1 MIDYD
6 FEGSQELLA
15 NTFLLIITLN
25 QISMPS
31 IKKIDDYESQFKNI
45 DLAQPLHLL
54 ADWVQ
59 EAKDLGIAE
68 PDAMNL
74 ATVDG
79 DGNPHNRMVLMR
91 HINEREIGF
100 FTNLES
106 NKAAEIFATH
116 RTSST
121 LWWPQLG
128 RQVRIEGTAAE
139 MPRDMVEEYYQSR
152 PRNSKIAAWASKQS
166 TELASMNRLHQE
178 FRHYDEKFSDKTVP
192 TPTFWGGF
200 TILVDKI
207 EYWYGKPFRLH
218 ERIILTKGEKS
229 WSKTRI
235 YP

>member
-1 MIDYD
+1 MSTEQTIENCD
-6 FEGSQELLA
+6 
-15 NTFLLIITLN
+15 
-25 QISMPS
+25 
-31 IKKIDDYESQFKNI
+31 SQFATIN
-45 DLAQPLHLL
+45 LERPLQLL
-54 ADWVQ
+54 ADWLQ
-59 EAKDLGIAE
+59 EAKDLGITE

-74 ATVDG
+74 ATVDK

-106 NKAAEIFATH
+106 DKASDIYSTQ

-121 LWWPQLG
+121 LWWPQLS
-128 RQVRIEGTAAE
+128 RQVRIEGTAVE

-152 PRNSKIAAWASKQS
+152 PRNSKIAAWSSKQS
-166 TELASMNRLHQE
+166 KELASMDRLHEE
-178 FRHYDEKFSDKTVP
+178 FRRYEAKFSDKNVP
-192 TPTFWGGF
+192 TPLFWGGF
-200 TILVDKI
+200 RIQVDKI

-218 ERIILTKGEKS
+218 ERVVLTKEEDC

>member
-1 MIDYD
+1 ML
-6 FEGSQELLA
+6 Q
-15 NTFLLIITLN
+15 IIT
-25 QISMPS
+25 PS
-31 IKKIDDYESQFKNI
+31 QYAMASTQNIDDYESQFTTI
-45 DLAQPLHLL
+45 DLEQPLQLL
-54 ADWVQ
+54 ANWVQ

-74 ATVDG
+74 ATVDR

-91 HINEREIGF
+91 HINDREIGF

-106 NKAAEIFATH
+106 NKASEIFATQ

-128 RQVRIEGTAAE
+128 RQVRIEGTATE

-152 PRNSKIAAWASKQS
+152 PRNSKLAAWASKQS
-166 TELASMNRLHQE
+166 TELASMEKLHQE
-178 FRHYDEKFSDKTVP
+178 FRKYEAEFSNKKVP
-192 TPTFWGGF
+192 TPKFWGGF

-218 ERIILTKGEKS
+218 ERIILSKHKNN
-229 WSKTRI
+229 WSKTRL

>member
-1 MIDYD
+1 TIENYD
-6 FEGSQELLA
+6 
-15 NTFLLIITLN
+15 
-25 QISMPS
+25 
-31 IKKIDDYESQFKNI
+31 SQFATIN
-45 DLAQPLHLL
+45 LERPLQLL
-54 ADWVQ
+54 ADWLQ
-59 EAKDLGIAE
+59 EAKDLGITE

-74 ATVDG
+74 ATVDK

-106 NKAAEIFATH
+106 DKASDIYSTQ

-121 LWWPQLG
+121 LWWPQLS
-128 RQVRIEGTAAE
+128 RQVRIEGTAVE

-152 PRNSKIAAWASKQS
+152 PRNSKIAAWSSKQS
-166 TELASMNRLHQE
+166 KELASMDRLHEE
-178 FRHYDEKFSDKTVP
+178 FRRYEAKFSDKNVP
-192 TPTFWGGF
+192 TPLFWGGF
-200 TILVDKI
+200 RIQVDKI

-218 ERIILTKGEKS
+218 ERVVLTKEEDC

>member
-1 MIDYD
+1 MSTEQTIENYD
-6 FEGSQELLA
+6 
-15 NTFLLIITLN
+15 
-25 QISMPS
+25 
-31 IKKIDDYESQFKNI
+31 SQFATIN
-45 DLAQPLHLL
+45 LERPLQLL
-54 ADWVQ
+54 ADWLQ
-59 EAKDLGIAE
+59 EAKDLGITE

-74 ATVDG
+74 ATVDK

-106 NKAAEIFATH
+106 DKASDIYSTQ

-121 LWWPQLG
+121 LWWPQLS
-128 RQVRIEGTAAE
+128 RQVRIEGTAVE

-152 PRNSKIAAWASKQS
+152 PRNSKIAAWSSKQS
-166 TELASMNRLHQE
+166 KELASMDRLHEE
-178 FRHYDEKFSDKTVP
+178 FRRYEAKFSDKNVP
-192 TPTFWGGF
+192 TPLFWGGF
-200 TILVDKI
+200 TIQVDKI

-218 ERIILTKGEKS
+218 ERVVLIKEEDC

>member
-1 MIDYD
+1 MSNEQTIENYD
-6 FEGSQELLA
+6 
-15 NTFLLIITLN
+15 
-25 QISMPS
+25 
-31 IKKIDDYESQFKNI
+31 SQFATIN
-45 DLAQPLHLL
+45 LERPLQLL
-54 ADWVQ
+54 ADWLQ
-59 EAKDLGIAE
+59 EAKDLGITE

-74 ATVDG
+74 ATVDK

-106 NKAAEIFATH
+106 DKASDIYSTQ

-121 LWWPQLG
+121 LWWPQLS
-128 RQVRIEGTAAE
+128 RQVRIEGTAVE

-152 PRNSKIAAWASKQS
+152 PRNSKIAAWSSKQS
-166 TELASMNRLHQE
+166 KELASMDRLHEE
-178 FRHYDEKFSDKTVP
+178 FRRYEAKFSDKNVP
-192 TPTFWGGF
+192 TPLFWGGF
-200 TILVDKI
+200 RIQVDKI

-218 ERIILTKGEKS
+218 ERVVLIKEEDC

>member
-1 MIDYD
+1 MSTEQTIENCD
-6 FEGSQELLA
+6 
-15 NTFLLIITLN
+15 
-25 QISMPS
+25 
-31 IKKIDDYESQFKNI
+31 SQFATIN
-45 DLAQPLHLL
+45 LERPLQLL
-54 ADWVQ
+54 ADWLQ
-59 EAKDLGIAE
+59 EAKDLGITE

-74 ATVDG
+74 ATVDK

-106 NKAAEIFATH
+106 DKASDIYSTQ

-121 LWWPQLG
+121 LWWPQLS
-128 RQVRIEGTAAE
+128 RQVRIEGTAVE

-152 PRNSKIAAWASKQS
+152 PRNSKIAAWSSKQS
-166 TELASMNRLHQE
+166 KELASMDRLHEE
-178 FRHYDEKFSDKTVP
+178 FRRYEAKFSDKNVP
-192 TPTFWGGF
+192 TPLFWGGF
-200 TILVDKI
+200 RIQVDKI

-218 ERIILTKGEKS
+218 ERVVLIKEEDC

>member
-1 MIDYD
+1 MSTEQTIENYD
-6 FEGSQELLA
+6 
-15 NTFLLIITLN
+15 
-25 QISMPS
+25 
-31 IKKIDDYESQFKNI
+31 SQFATIN
-45 DLAQPLHLL
+45 LERPLQLL
-54 ADWVQ
+54 ADWLQ
-59 EAKDLGIAE
+59 EAKDLGITE

-74 ATVDG
+74 ATVDK

-106 NKAAEIFATH
+106 DKASDIYSTQ

-121 LWWPQLG
+121 LWWPQLS
-128 RQVRIEGTAAE
+128 RQVRIEGTAVE

-152 PRNSKIAAWASKQS
+152 PRNSKIAAWSSKQS
-166 TELASMNRLHQE
+166 KELASMDRLHEE
-178 FRHYDEKFSDKTVP
+178 FRRYEAKFSDKNVP
-192 TPTFWGGF
+192 TPLFWGGF
-200 TILVDKI
+200 RIQVDKI

-218 ERIILTKGEKS
+218 ERVVLIKEEDC

>member
-1 MIDYD
+1 MLQIR
-6 FEGSQELLA
+6 
-15 NTFLLIITLN
+15 TLIFQN
-25 QISMPS
+25 MPS
-31 IKKIDDYESQFKNI
+31 DQNIDECGSQFKALNSER
-45 DLAQPLHLL
+45 PLQLL

-59 EAKDLGIAE
+59 EAKDLGMAE

-74 ATVDG
+74 ATVDAK
-79 DGNPHNRMVLMR
+79 GNPHNRMVLMR

-106 NKAAEIFATH
+106 RKAADIFATQ

-128 RQVRIEGTAAE
+128 RQVRIEGTATE
-139 MPRDMVEEYYQSR
+139 MPRDMVEAYYQSR
-152 PRNSKIAAWASKQS
+152 PRKSQIAAWASKQS
-166 TELASMNRLHQE
+166 TELASMNRLHQD
-178 FRHYDEKFSDKTVP
+178 FRQYEEKFSDKTVP

-207 EYWYGKPFRLH
+207 EYWHGKPFRLH
-218 ERIILTKGEKS
+218 ERIVLTKGEQN
-229 WSKTRI
+229 WSTTRI

>member
-1 MIDYD
+1 M
-6 FEGSQELLA
+6 GSDSLELLR
-15 NTFLLIITLN
+15 NTLLQIRTLSLRN
-25 QISMPS
+25 MPS
-31 IKKIDDYESQFKNI
+31 GQNIDESCSQFKALNSER
-45 DLAQPLHLL
+45 PLQLL

-59 EAKDLGIAE
+59 EAKDLGMAE

-74 ATVDG
+74 ATVDAK
-79 DGNPHNRMVLMR
+79 GNPHNRMVLMR

-106 NKAAEIFATH
+106 TKAADIFATQ

-128 RQVRIEGTAAE
+128 RQVRIEGTATE
-139 MPRDMVEEYYQSR
+139 MPRDMVEAYYQSR
-152 PRNSKIAAWASKQS
+152 PRKSQIAAWASKQS
-166 TELASMNRLHQE
+166 TELASMNRLHQD
-178 FRHYDEKFSDKTVP
+178 FRQYEEKFSDKTVP

-207 EYWYGKPFRLH
+207 EYWHGKPFRLH
-218 ERIILTKGEKS
+218 ERIVLTKGEQN
-229 WSKTRI
+229 WSTTRI